1 MVTVALLDAR
11 ASHTICWNRCGRCI
25 SDQRHFLLQP
35 ELDVDYDRRHEM
47 LEMSGGAVLQV
58 RYYIDHSYKDK

>member
-11 ASHTICWNRCGRCI
+11 ASHTICWNRCGRFI
-25 SDQRHFLLQP
+25 SDQLHFLLQP

-47 LEMSGGAVLQV
+47 LEMSGGTVLQV
-58 RYYIDHSYKDK
+58 RYYVDHCYKHK